1 MEEHV
6 LFTANEELNLNDCPL
21 NRATTEIIPKLKE
34 LNLFPDKKGVSACT
48 VVRGRNGKIEDVSVK
63 LVKGENIKH
72 LVIPANRVFPL
83 APETVKMTI
92 RKGYGSLIFPPGMLT
107 TTWMTASSMDLTFW
121 TTFSNSMKDAANVKP
136 SDEETRTWELTDFMI
151 RGHLVPM
158 KDPR

>member
-1 MEEHV
+1 MEEHA
-6 LFTANEELNLNDCPL
+6 LFTVSEELNVNDCPL
-21 NRATTEIIPKLKE
+21 IRATTEIIPKLKE

-63 LVKGENIKH
+63 LVEGENIKH
-72 LVIPANRVFPL
+72 LVIPARRIFPL
-83 APETVKMTI
+83 APESVKMTI
-92 RKGYGSLIFPPGMLT
+92 WKGYESMVFPPGMLT